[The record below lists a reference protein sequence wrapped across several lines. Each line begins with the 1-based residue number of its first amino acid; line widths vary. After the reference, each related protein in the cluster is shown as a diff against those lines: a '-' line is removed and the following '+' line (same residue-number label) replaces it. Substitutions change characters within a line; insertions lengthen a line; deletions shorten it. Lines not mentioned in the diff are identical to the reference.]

1 MTWFWMAFACWTI
14 FFVWNSCKCFI
25 VAFWIQKLFADNIS
39 DWCSA
44 HTWFSDDDSTKLY
57 SRNYISNFAW
67 LYAFWLV
74 SRADLMSESGLNG
87 PQFRVWA
94 TLILNHWKQFKV
106 HGEHGHPTKK
116 RISWSWLDL
125 LALYQVQQG
134 RVQKLDFSKRRAILL
149 TPDDRGDIFWWCYC
163 FSIWLVN
170 IVLCFCSIDAGMGNN
185 MARKYYIFLRV

>member
-1 MTWFWMAFACWTI
+1 MHIISSHSFKINFSCTVECQFDTSSDGSTVQLVLLLENLFIVDNTL
-14 FFVWNSCKCFI
+14 FLWNSCKCFI
-25 VAFWIQKLFADNIS
+25 VAFWIQKLFADSIS
-39 DWCSA
+39 DWCSFN
-44 HTWFSDDDSTKLY
+44 TWFSDDDSTKLY

-116 RISWSWLDL
+116 RISWSWLDS
-125 LALYQVQQG
+125 LALYQVQQAG
-134 RVQKLDFSKRRAILL
+134 VLKLDCLN
-149 TPDDRGDIFWWCYC
+149 
-163 FSIWLVN
+163 SIA
-170 IVLCFCSIDAGMGNN
+170 VL
-185 MARKYYIFLRV
+185 